1 MASGRPSSGPCE
13 EANLKIETLGYAGP
27 YPRDHVS
34 VQSGGT
40 EKDPI
45 PPGFQPS

>member
-1 MASGRPSSGPCE
+1 MEP
-13 EANLKIETLGYAGP
+13 LGYAGP
-27 YPRDHVS
+27 WSRDRVS